1 MTTSIIQ
8 SCLHLHFECSFSFFG
23 PKIIA
28 YTLKPCLYAYC
39 KKLVTPLIWVCT
51 LIHISSVSRHLPM
64 LARDFK
70 SVWYK
75 FPGFPAPFSYS
86 WKFLI
91 HISSVSR
98 HLPMLARDFNSQSG
112 INFQAFLPH
121 SVIAENC
128 QNAFFFKWWWS
139 TPITHVPLSNN

>member
-1 MTTSIIQ
+1 MIWNLHSEVWSQSISFIFKKPSYFKYLLEWFRAFMTTSIIQ
-8 SCLHLHFECSFSFFG
+8 SCLHLHFECSFYVFG
-23 PKIIA
+23 PKITA

-51 LIHISSVSRHLPM
+51 
-64 LARDFK
+64 
-70 SVWYK
+70 
-75 FPGFPAPFSYS
+75 
-86 WKFLI
+86 LI

-128 QNAFFFKWWWS
+128 QNAFFFNGDDQ
-139 TPITHVPLSNN
+139 HQ